1 MNTSVKKMVAM
12 PAELESDSRV
22 DDNILINE
30 PELTNI
36 SNKKSD
42 AMPKRRENFN
52 AKFIKVMKILLK
64 LAKINGYD
72 IIGQIRNKK
81 GEFINGSDLISL
93 ILNAMSHGKLL
104 LGESE
109 FILLLK
115 EANVEP
121 ELIVNENVR
130 AKLMNV
136 HTKIIPEDN
145 NLNNSKTE
153 SQLPTTI
160 DENRKIIKR
169 KRMRDKSDLK
179 SESAEE
185 PPSKKRRWE
194 TIDSN
199 EDEDDNDI
207 ESYEDDKEL
216 ESYDDITQ
224 PKWEYN
230 PHN

>member
-12 PAELESDSRV
+12 PAELESDSRI

-52 AKFIKVMKILLK
+52 TKFIKVMKILLK

-109 FILLLK
+109 FIQLLK

-130 AKLMNV
+130 AKLMNI
-136 HTKIIPEDN
+136 HTNIIPEDN
-145 NLNNSKTE
+145 SLISKTQ
-153 SQLPTTI
+153 SQLPSI
-160 DENRKIIKR
+160 YENRKIIKR
-169 KRMRDKSDLK
+169 KRMRNK
-179 SESAEE
+179 SELEE
-185 PPSKKRRWE
+185 SESEESPSKKRRWE
-194 TIDSN
+194 TVDSN
-199 EDEDDNDI
+199 EDDNNV
-207 ESYEDDKEL
+207 
-216 ESYDDITQ
+216 ESYDDISQ

>member
-130 AKLMNV
+130 AKLMNI

-153 SQLPTTI
+153 SQLPSI
-160 DENRKIIKR
+160 YENRKIIKR

-199 EDEDDNDI
+199 EDEDDNDR